1 MPPRANV
8 HHGRPRTHAPAFK
21 RCAWRFAYR
30 GTGGL
35 HAKVGWLIPEAAL
48 RLASLLTAMEAIE
61 SELGPLMDKT
71 EPIPPVFP
79 QEPAD

>member
-1 MPPRANV
+1 MDVRARMPRHSNGAR
-8 HHGRPRTHAPAFK
+8 GGSRT
-21 RCAWRFAYR
+21 R

-48 RLASLLTAMEAIE
+48 WLASLLIAMEAIE
-61 SELGPLMDKT
+61 LELGPLMDKT

>member
-1 MPPRANV
+1 MNLTAQQAREMA
-8 HHGRPRTHAPAFK
+8 HLI
-21 RCAWRFAYR
+21 
-30 GTGGL
+30 GL
-35 HAKVGWLIPEAAL
+35 DIPEADLEVVAL

-61 SELGPLMDKT
+61 LELGPLMDKT

>member
-1 MPPRANV
+1 MNLTARQAREMA
-8 HHGRPRTHAPAFK
+8 HLI
-21 RCAWRFAYR
+21 
-30 GTGGL
+30 GL
-35 HAKVGWLIPEAAL
+35 DIPEADLEGVAL

>member
-1 MPPRANV
+1 MNLTAQQAREMA
-8 HHGRPRTHAPAFK
+8 HLI
-21 RCAWRFAYR
+21 
-30 GTGGL
+30 GL
-35 HAKVGWLIPEAAL
+35 DIPEADLEGVAL

-61 SELGPLMDKT
+61 RELGPLMDKT

>member
-1 MPPRANV
+1 MTDTALEREAIALFE
-8 HHGRPRTHAPAFK
+8 R
-21 RCAWRFAYR
+21 
-30 GTGGL
+30 L
-35 HAKVGWLIPEAAL
+35 LDIPEADLKVVAL

-61 SELGPLMDKT
+61 RELGPLMDKT

>member
-1 MPPRANV
+1 MDLTAQQAREMA
-8 HHGRPRTHAPAFK
+8 HLI
-21 RCAWRFAYR
+21 
-30 GTGGL
+30 GL
-35 HAKVGWLIPEAAL
+35 DIPEADLEGVAL

>member
-1 MPPRANV
+1 MNLTAQQAREMA
-8 HHGRPRTHAPAFK
+8 HLI
-21 RCAWRFAYR
+21 
-30 GTGGL
+30 GL
-35 HAKVGWLIPEAAL
+35 DIPQADLEGVAL

-61 SELGPLMDKT
+61 HELGPLMDKT

>member
-1 MPPRANV
+1 MNLTAQQAREMA
-8 HHGRPRTHAPAFK
+8 HLIGLDIPA
-21 RCAWRFAYR
+21 ADLE
-30 GTGGL
+30 G
-35 HAKVGWLIPEAAL
+35 VAL

-61 SELGPLMDKT
+61 SELGPLMDET

>member
-1 MPPRANV
+1 MNLTTQQAREMA
-8 HHGRPRTHAPAFK
+8 HLI
-21 RCAWRFAYR
+21 
-30 GTGGL
+30 GL
-35 HAKVGWLIPEAAL
+35 DIPEADLEGVAL

-61 SELGPLMDKT
+61 RELGPQMDKT

>member
-1 MPPRANV
+1 MNLTALQAREMARLI
-8 HHGRPRTHAPAFK
+8 GLDIPA
-21 RCAWRFAYR
+21 ADLE
-30 GTGGL
+30 G
-35 HAKVGWLIPEAAL
+35 VAL

-61 SELGPLMDKT
+61 LELGPLMDKT

>member
-1 MPPRANV
+1 MNLTAQQAREMA
-8 HHGRPRTHAPAFK
+8 HLI
-21 RCAWRFAYR
+21 
-30 GTGGL
+30 GL
-35 HAKVGWLIPEAAL
+35 DIPQADLEGVAL

-61 SELGPLMDKT
+61 RELGPLMEKT